1 MIELLW
7 PWMLLALPLP
17 ILVRMLL
24 PRSERKVTAVM
35 RVPQLDDYLS
45 EGNSEVKSTHGRWAL
60 LFYFLAWCCLVTA
73 AARPQWTGDL
83 VELPVSGRDLMLAI
97 DISKSMDHSISH
109 NGFSVSRL
117 TATRAIASEF
127 IERRVGDRIG
137 LILFGDQAYVQAP
150 LTFDRTTVITLL
162 NEAVTGLAGQQTAI
176 GDAIGLAVKRLHAQ
190 KENARNNNTG
200 DNTIQNDIALK
211 NDKGVQPDE
220 ISSGSIS
227 EERVLVL
234 LTDGVNTS
242 GEIAPTKAAEL
253 AADIGLKIHTIGIGR
268 RGSRELDERTL
279 RIIANE
285 TGGRYFRAYDT
296 SDLREI
302 YRILDELEPVEK
314 DVQSYRPIRSLF
326 YIPLAAS
333 LVLATILAA
342 ILYLP
347 SPIRLVRDALRTAVS
362 GKQNRQQETAKRG
375 PGS

>member
-24 PRSERKVTAVM
+24 PRSERKVSAVM
-35 RVPQLDDYLS
+35 RVPQLDDYLPA
-45 EGNSEVKSTHGRWAL
+45 GDTEVKPTHGRWAL

-190 KENARNNNTG
+190 KENARSDHASDDTG
-200 DNTIQNDIALK
+200 
-211 NDKGVQPDE
+211 VPPDE
-220 ISSGSIS
+220 IESGSIS

-314 DVQSYRPIRSLF
+314 DVQSYRPIRSLLH
-326 YIPLAAS
+326 IPLAAS

-347 SPIRLVRDALRTAVS
+347 SPLRLMRDALRTAAS
-362 GKQNRQQETAKRG
+362 GKQNLQQEPAKRR

>member
-17 ILVRMLL
+17 ILVRFLL
-24 PRSERKVTAVM
+24 PRSDRHETAVM
-35 RVPQLDDYLS
+35 RVPHIQDFHI
-45 EGNSEVKSTHGRWAL
+45 EGSSKTGPAHGRWAV
-60 LFYFLAWCCLVTA
+60 LFYFLAWSCLVVA

-150 LTFDRTTVITLL
+150 LTFDRTTVVTLL

-176 GDAIGLAVKRLHAQ
+176 GDAIGLAVKRLYAQ
-190 KENARNNNTG
+190 KNHQQDQADNG
-200 DNTIQNDIALK
+200 D
-211 NDKGVQPDE
+211 PD
-220 ISSGSIS
+220 SIT
-227 EERVLVL
+227 EERVLIL

-253 AADIGLKIHTIGIGR
+253 AKDIGLKIHTIGIGR

-279 RIIANE
+279 RIIADS
-285 TGGRYFRAYDT
+285 TGGRYFRAYNT
-296 SDLREI
+296 RDLREI
-302 YRILDELEPVEK
+302 YKILDELEPVEK
-314 DVQSYRPIRSLF
+314 DVQSYRPVKSLF
-326 YIPLAAS
+326 HVPLAAS
-333 LVLATILAA
+333 LILAA
-342 ILYLP
+342 ILAALLYLP
-347 SPIRLVRDALRTAVS
+347 SPVRMLRASSAATDGVQA
-362 GKQNRQQETAKRG
+362 RQRG
-375 PGS
+375 ADS

>member
-1 MIELLW
+1 
-7 PWMLLALPLP
+7 
-17 ILVRMLL
+17 
-24 PRSERKVTAVM
+24 M

-60 LFYFLAWCCLVTA
+60 LLYFLAWCCLVTA

-97 DISKSMDHSISH
+97 DISKSMDHNISH

-190 KENARNNNTG
+190 KENTRKGKAQNDNTG

-220 ISSGSIS
+220 IAPGSIS
-227 EERVLVL
+227 EERILVL

-362 GKQNRQQETAKRG
+362 GKQNRQQESAKQR